1 MLVATPW
8 CCTSQ
13 TATARRHCR
22 RNWPRA
28 RFYCQRQTAQGL
40 SLWFCDGRCCIASS
54 VLERCHGM
62 TALPMPL
69 VYLPDVESLFL
80 WGTAP
85 ASRLL
90 PFLGQGGEPWLATLF
105 TPEGRC
111 DISGLKLPLLETTAR
126 LATVRASELEDLPG
140 SVAIWVLASRLAM
153 DLVARERVVP
163 TIARRVGRIEARWG
177 AALAASEDAAKVAA
191 LAKSMP
197 PAAHAVPAT
206 TRGAAIVWAPDAL
219 LRAYLDAVVDTLV
232 RTARGGPT
240 MDGSRAPRRASTPS
254 ARARAARVVP
264 DSWPERW
271 RAALSG
277 VDRSFET
284 DGFAERF
291 VVSELARWSEPALGA
306 RDRLRACFRLE
317 LPADDG
323 DPFVLRFLLQSPD
336 DPSLLVPASDVWKIK
351 ERSLEKLGRAFR
363 DPQESLL
370 EALGRAARLF
380 PVLARSLEDARPEA
394 VELDPATAWTFLGDG
409 AALLAEAGFGVI
421 VPGELTAAGQR
432 RLRLRM
438 RVAGKSKKV
447 AGAVAGAAGLALD
460 ELIAVNWEAVIGDR
474 RVTPR
479 ELSAMA
485 RQKAALVQFRGAWVA
500 IDPRELDDIQ
510 KRLAGGATKLTTREA
525 IQAVLAG
532 EARQGQLSVAVAAS
546 GAVAELVERLRNGG
560 TRELGAPS
568 SLRATLRPYQERG
581 LNWLVTMASLGLGA
595 CLADD
600 MGLGKTMQLLA
611 FLLRRKDEAPRDK
624 RPALLIA
631 PTSVVGN
638 WEREVERFAPS
649 LEVVRHYGASRA
661 KSPNDIPKKPGTLV
675 VTTYGLLRRDAELL
689 SSIDWSVAALDEAQ
703 NIKNASSATARAA
716 RALSASQRFAL
727 TGTPVENRLAE
738 LWSILEF
745 ANPGLLGPPEAF
757 RKDYA
762 LPIERY
768 GSDVATARL
777 RSIVGP
783 FILRRL
789 KSDPTIIQDLPP
801 KNEMKVVCTL
811 TREQATLY
819 KAVVDEELR
828 RIESSDG
835 IARRGRVL
843 ALLMFTKQICN
854 HPAQYLGE
862 SGPLPKRS
870 GKLARTAE
878 MLEEAVS
885 AGDKALVFTQFR
897 EMGDKLV
904 EHLTERLGCE
914 VVFLHGGT
922 PARSR
927 DEMVRRFQDE
937 PHGPRVFV
945 LSVKAGGTG
954 LNLTA
959 ANHVFHFDRWWNPAV
974 EDQATDRAYRIGQK
988 RAVQVLKLV
997 CAGTVEEK
1005 IDRLLEH
1012 KRDLASKVVGAGEQW
1027 ITELD
1032 GRELRDLFSL
1042 SEGTVA
1048 DDDDETGAVVPPKQR
1063 EKARAARVRR
1073 EVRS

>member
-1 MLVATPW
+1 
-8 CCTSQ
+8 
-13 TATARRHCR
+13 
-22 RNWPRA
+22 
-28 RFYCQRQTAQGL
+28 
-40 SLWFCDGRCCIASS
+40 
-54 VLERCHGM
+54 
-62 TALPMPL
+62 MPL

-80 WGTAP
+80 WGTEPAP
-85 ASRLL
+85 RGL
-90 PFLGQGGEPWLATLF
+90 PALAQGGDPWSATLVA
-105 TPEGRC
+105 PEGLS
-111 DISGLKLPLLETTAR
+111 DTSGLKLPLFDTMAK
-126 LATVRASELEDLPG
+126 LAVVPAADIESLPG
-140 SVAIWVLASRLAM
+140 SLATWVLASKLAM

-163 TIARRVGRIEARWG
+163 TISRRGGRIEARWA

-191 LAKSMP
+191 IAKSMP
-197 PAAHAVPAT
+197 PAAHAVPVAGD
-206 TRGAAIVWAPDAL
+206 RSGAVWAPDAL
-219 LRAYLDAVVDTLV
+219 VRAYLDAVVDALV
-232 RTARGGPT
+232 RAARGGPSLPA
-240 MDGSRAPRRASTPS
+240 SRAKTT
-254 ARARAARVVP
+254 RAAP
-264 DSWPERW
+264 DAWADRW
-271 RAALSG
+271 RTALG
-277 VDRSFET
+277 GAQRSFET
-284 DGFAERF
+284 DGFAERS
-291 VVSELARWSEPALGA
+291 VVDELARWSEPALGA

-317 LPADDG
+317 LPVGDG
-323 DPFVLRFLLQSPD
+323 KPFVLRFLLQSPD
-336 DPSLLVPASDVWKIK
+336 DPSLLVPASDVWKTK
-351 ERSLEKLGRAFR
+351 GRSLEKLGRAFR

-370 EALGRAARLF
+370 EALGRASRLF
-380 PVLARSLEDARPEA
+380 PALAGALEEARPEA

-438 RVAGKSKKV
+438 RVGGSGKKV
-447 AGAVAGAAGLALD
+447 AGVVTGTAGLALD
-460 ELIAVNWEAVIGDR
+460 ELLQVDWEAVIGDEPL
-474 RVTPR
+474 TAR
-479 ELSAMA
+479 ELAA
-485 RQKAALVQFRGAWVA
+485 LAKQKAPLVQFRGAWVA
-500 IDPRELDDIQ
+500 IDPRELGDIQ
-510 KRLAGGATKLTTREA
+510 KRLAGGASKLTTREA

-532 EARQGQLSVAVAAS
+532 EARQGGMSIAVTAS
-546 GAVAELVERLRNGG
+546 GVVAELVERLRSGG
-560 TRELGAPS
+560 ENELGAPKA
-568 SLRATLRPYQERG
+568 LKATLRPYQERG
-581 LNWLVTMASLGLGA
+581 LNWLVTMGSLGLGA

-611 FLLRRKDEAPRDK
+611 FLLRRKDDARRDA

-649 LEVVRHYGASRA
+649 LDVIRHYGTSRA
-661 KSPNDIPKKPGTLV
+661 RSASDIPNKPGTLV

-716 RALSASQRFAL
+716 RALRASHRFAL

-745 ANPGLLGPPEAF
+745 ANPGLLGPLEAF
-757 RKDYA
+757 RRDFA

-768 GSDVATARL
+768 GNDDAAARL
-777 RSIVGP
+777 RRIVGP

-835 IARRGRVL
+835 IERRGRVL

-870 GKLARTAE
+870 GKLARTTE
-878 MLEEAVS
+878 MLEEAVA

-897 EMGDKLV
+897 EMGDKLAL
-904 EHLTERLGCE
+904 HFSANLGCE

-922 PARSR
+922 PKKAR
-927 DEMVRRFQDE
+927 DEMVRRFQEE
-937 PHGPRVFV
+937 PHGPRIFV

-988 RAVQVLKLV
+988 RAVQVHKLV

-1005 IDRLLEH
+1005 IDRLLDQ

-1042 SEGTVA
+1042 SEGAVA
-1048 DDDDETGAVVPPKQR
+1048 DGDDDDASSSAPARPRT
-1063 EKARAARVRR
+1063 KARSARVRS
-1073 EVRS
+1073 EVRP